1 MFIHKYNTCNK
12 ENCCTLCLLLM
23 VERYQLG
30 LAASMCFSI
39 EAKHSLFPHAGVLR
53 LRIYCSSYFFM
64 DSSQWL
70 PAPSYINNFTRW
82 LKHYGFRMEYLQPEN
97 KIICLDTDL
106 SSLYFKNRGNCFYQE
121 GSELSYLNRN
131 TRIFGRLNW
140 YA

>member
-30 LAASMCFSI
+30 LAASMRFSI

-82 LKHYGFRMEYLQPEN
+82 LKHYGFRVDYLKPEN
-97 KIICLDTDL
+97 NMFGHRFIITL
-106 SSLYFKNRGNCFYQE
+106 FENRGNCFYQE
-121 GSELSYLNRN
+121 GSELSYVNRN

>member
-82 LKHYGFRMEYLQPEN
+82 LKHYGFRMEYLEPEN

-106 SSLYFKNRGNCFYQE
+106 SSLYLKTEVIVFTKKGANCLTLIE
-121 GSELSYLNRN
+121 RHAYLD
-131 TRIFGRLNW
+131 G
-140 YA
+140 

>member
-97 KIICLDTDL
+97 KIIMFGHRFIITL
-106 SSLYFKNRGNCFYQE
+106 FENRGNCFYQE
-121 GSELSYLNRN
+121 GSELFYLNRN
-131 TRIFGRLNW
+131 TRIFGR
-140 YA
+140 